1 MSLPRKGGKRMLLEE
16 EAAYKGDFSPKA
28 AGARYLFLF

>member
-1 MSLPRKGGKRMLLEE
+1 MGLPRKGGRRMLLEK
-16 EAAYKGDFSPKA
+16 EAANKGDFSLKA